1 MLKIGFFIFLGIGRH
16 AQAQL
21 MTHTPNACASSL
33 RKASFDLGLK
43 PTNHLLFPGIQ
54 FSSVDVT
61 PFHLKK
67 KKEKKKGGGIAEK
80 KRNGRALLGRIAKI
94 YIKVMSA
101 TFALLHP
108 PASPLPPFLSFS
120 RVSHFHSP
128 PPLSTAGEFS
138 YQHF

>member
-67 KKEKKKGGGIAEK
+67 KKKKRGRNRREKKK
-80 KRNGRALLGRIAKI
+80 R
-94 YIKVMSA
+94 
-101 TFALLHP
+101 
-108 PASPLPPFLSFS
+108 
-120 RVSHFHSP
+120 
-128 PPLSTAGEFS
+128 
-138 YQHF
+138 

>member
-61 PFHLKK
+61 PFHFFFFFKK
-67 KKEKKKGGGIAEK
+67 GAESQRKKETVGHYWVE
-80 KRNGRALLGRIAKI
+80 
-94 YIKVMSA
+94 
-101 TFALLHP
+101 
-108 PASPLPPFLSFS
+108 
-120 RVSHFHSP
+120 
-128 PPLSTAGEFS
+128 
-138 YQHF
+138 